1 MLLFL
6 ICTHIHY
13 PNEIPNDHYGDTNH
27 PCCCDAEVLK
37 WRAPARSTQIV
48 KAEEEAAAAAERQRA
63 ERQRQMAL
71 LQEEQ
76 LAREQELAEI
86 APEDNPLPDEV
97 RFKPFLQ
104 AVVLIF
110 LTPRNVSGRQEE
122 MRVLESMGWG
132 GPAT

>member
-1 MLLFL
+1 M
-6 ICTHIHY
+6 
-13 PNEIPNDHYGDTNH
+13 
-27 PCCCDAEVLK
+27 LK

-104 AVVLIF
+104 AVVLI
-110 LTPRNVSGRQEE
+110 
-122 MRVLESMGWG
+122 
-132 GPAT
+132 